1 VQCGRR
7 KPPPS
12 GAVGF
17 WSAPVSGGRHSQPL
31 QFLAPRPMVTL
42 RTAAAGNRRVCR
54 VGAKAAAH
62 TLSARAGLVQAPAG
76 GSHLCFPWPA
86 RVGILMPVNTREA
99 ECITSWS
106 RPTHNGLA
114 PQGVLVILRL
124 AAPSRC
130 ARLTANVMPRA
141 IELASLPTA
150 VKISRAAF
158 LASLFF
164 SVTYCPSLALRALA
178 LRRPL
183 IAAAVPGPLDALC
196 VDLRHVFSRCRPGT
210 RC

>member
-1 VQCGRR
+1 VKPSRERWRSGRRASRGHRVGLSRVRVQCGRR

-130 ARLTANVMPRA
+130 ARLTANVR
-141 IELASLPTA
+141 SQQ
-150 VKISRAAF
+150 
-158 LASLFF
+158 
-164 SVTYCPSLALRALA
+164 
-178 LRRPL
+178 
-183 IAAAVPGPLDALC
+183 
-196 VDLRHVFSRCRPGT
+196 
-210 RC
+210 